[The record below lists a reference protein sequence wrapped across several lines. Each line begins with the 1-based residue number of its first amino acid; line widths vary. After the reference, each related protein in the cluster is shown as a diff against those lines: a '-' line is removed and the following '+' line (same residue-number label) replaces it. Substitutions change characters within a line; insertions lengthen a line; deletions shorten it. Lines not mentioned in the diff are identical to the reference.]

1 MKSPRSVMFKIY
13 TALGHD
19 GRTAFIS
26 AVIFGLIAHM
36 PALNFDVPNHDGLD
50 SIYFDQN
57 MLTSGRW
64 FLGAACGVS
73 SFYSLHWVIG
83 VLSLIYLAVTAVFVA
98 KLLKVKSPLFIV
110 MIAGLLVTFPTLASN
125 FAYSFT
131 MDGYMMG
138 LMFAVIAVYLVSVC
152 KLGFVWGGVFL
163 AFSMG
168 IYQAYLPVAM
178 LLSLYMALLILTE
191 KTGIGEKISRV
202 LKYLYMG
209 VIGVGLYYVILKLLL
224 AVTGKELDTYQGMNS
239 AAESISLAETFK
251 AVYKDFF
258 SFTLKGHILFANPVA
273 LTAVAVL
280 AVSFAVVLL
289 IRAAK
294 EKWFKS
300 AWFYVILVATAVIVP
315 LFANVMLI
323 ISKDITYHSLMRYQ
337 WVVFGIIATAF
348 IENYLRGNESTR
360 ENFIEWVTTVSVLVC
375 IICNILALN
384 VGYSNLEK
392 KYERT
397 YAYCLR
403 LADRIEQTE
412 GYYEGI
418 PIYMIGYVGDDN
430 FPEVDITAD
439 VTDHMLNVGGNWLFY
454 TPRNYELFYKHYM
467 GISFNFLMPEE
478 ANYYDTEEYVAMPSF
493 PGKGSTKVVDGV
505 LYVKTEN
512 MH

>member
-1 MKSPRSVMFKIY
+1 MKSPRSVMSKIN

-19 GRTAFIS
+19 GRIAFIS
-26 AVIFGLIAHM
+26 AVILGLIAHM

-64 FLGAACGVS
+64 FLGTACGVS

-83 VLSLIYLAVTAVFVA
+83 VLSLIYLAVTAVFVV
-98 KLLKVKSPLFIV
+98 KLLKVKAPLFIV

-138 LMFAVIAVYLVSVC
+138 LMFAVVAVYVVPKF
-152 KLGFVWGGVFL
+152 KLGFIFGGVLL

-168 IYQAYLPVAM
+168 TYQAYLPVTM
-178 LLSLYMALLILTE
+178 LLSLYMVLMIFAE
-191 KTGIGEKISRV
+191 KTGLKDKILNSLRYV
-202 LKYLYMG
+202 YMG
-209 VIGVGLYYVILKLLL
+209 VIGVGLYYAVLKILL

-239 AAESISLAETFK
+239 AAQSISVSETFK
-251 AVYKDFF
+251 TVYKDFF
-258 SFTLKGHILFANPVA
+258 SFTLKGHILFANPIA
-273 LTAVAVL
+273 LTAVVVL
-280 AVSFAVVLL
+280 AVSFVTVLL

-294 EKWFKS
+294 EKWFKNL
-300 AWFYVILVATAVIVP
+300 WFYVILVVTAVIAP
-315 LFANVMLI
+315 LFTNVMLI
-323 ISKDITYHSLMRYQ
+323 ISKNITYHSLMRYQ
-337 WVVFGIIATAF
+337 WVVFGIIAVAF
-348 IENYLRGNESTR
+348 IENFLRDNEGAT
-360 ENFIEWVTTVSVLVC
+360 ENLVEWAVTVSAFVC

-418 PIYMIGYVGDDN
+418 PIYMIGVVGEDN
-430 FPEVDITAD
+430 FPVVDITSD

-467 GISFNFLMPEE
+467 GITFNFLMPEE
-478 ANYYDTEEYVAMPSF
+478 ANYYDSDEYVAMPSF

>member
-1 MKSPRSVMFKIY
+1 MKSPRSVISKLY
-13 TALGHD
+13 TVPGRE

-26 AVIFGLIAHM
+26 AIVWGLIAHM

-50 SIYFDQN
+50 SLYFDQN

-64 FLGAACGVS
+64 FLGVACGVS

-83 VLSLIYLAVTAVFVA
+83 VLSLLYLAVTAVFLV
-98 KLLKVKSPLFIV
+98 KLLKIKTPLFAV
-110 MIAGLLVTFPTLASN
+110 MISGLLVTFPTLASN

-138 LMFAVIAVYLVSVC
+138 LMLAVIAVYAVP
-152 KLGFVWGGVFL
+152 KFKFGFILGGVLL

-168 IYQAYLPVAM
+168 TYQAYLPVAM
-178 LLSLYMALLILTE
+178 LLSLYMVLMIFAERTGLKEKLLNSL
-191 KTGIGEKISRV
+191 R
-202 LKYLYMG
+202 YLYMG
-209 VIGVGLYYVILKLLL
+209 VIGVGLYYAVLKILL

-239 AAESISLAETFK
+239 AAESISLVETLK
-251 AVYKDFF
+251 TVYKDFVA
-258 SFTLKGHILFANPVA
+258 FTVKGHILFANPIA

-280 AVSFAVVLL
+280 TVSFAAVLI
-289 IRAAK
+289 IRAGR

-300 AWFYVILVATAVIVP
+300 VWFYVILAVTAVIVP
-315 LFANVMLI
+315 LFTNVMLI

-337 WVVFGIIATAF
+337 WVVFGIIAVAF
-348 IENYLRGNESTR
+348 IENFLQGCDGVR
-360 ENFIEWVTTVSVLVC
+360 ENYIEWAVTISAFVC
-375 IICNILALN
+375 IICNVLALN
-384 VGYSNLEK
+384 VGYFNLEK

-418 PIYMIGYVGDDN
+418 PIYMIGVVGEDN
-430 FPEVDITAD
+430 FPVVDITAD

-467 GISFNFLMPEE
+467 GITFNFLMPDE
-478 ANYYDTEEYVAMPSF
+478 ANYYDSEEYVAMPSF

>member
-1 MKSPRSVMFKIY
+1 MISPRNFFSKVNKAI
-13 TALGHD
+13 GHD
-19 GRTAFIS
+19 GRVAFLS
-26 AVIFGLIAHM
+26 AVIIGLIAHM
-36 PALNFDVPNHDGLD
+36 PAMNFDVPNHDGLD
-50 SIYFDQN
+50 SLYFDQN

-64 FLGAACGVS
+64 FLGTACGIS

-83 VLSLIYLAVTAVFVA
+83 VLSLLYLAITAIFLV
-98 KLLKVKSPLFIV
+98 KLLKIKTPVFAV
-110 MIAGLLVTFPTLASN
+110 MISGLLVTFPTLASN

-138 LMFAVIAVYLVSVC
+138 LMFAVIAVYVVPQF
-152 KLGFVWGGVFL
+152 KLGFVLGGVFL

-168 IYQAYLPVAM
+168 TYQAYLPVAM
-178 LLSLYMALLILTE
+178 LLSLYMVLMIFAE
-191 KTGIGEKISRV
+191 KTG
-202 LKYLYMG
+202 LKERFLNSLRYLYMG
-209 VIGVGLYYVILKLLL
+209 VIGVGLYYVVLKILL
-224 AVTGKELDTYQGMNS
+224 AVTGKELDTYQGINS
-239 AAESISLAETFK
+239 AAESISLVETIK
-251 AVYKDFF
+251 AVYKDFVAF
-258 SFTLKGHILFANPVA
+258 SVKGHILFANPIALIAVA
-273 LTAVAVL
+273 ALALSFVAVL
-280 AVSFAVVLL
+280 F
-289 IRAAK
+289 IRAGR

-300 AWFYVILVATAVIVP
+300 IWFYIALAVTAVIIP
-315 LFANVMLI
+315 LFTNVMLI

-337 WVVFGIIATAF
+337 WVVFGIIAVAF
-348 IENYLRGNESTR
+348 IENFLQGSDGAR
-360 ENFIEWVTTVSVLVC
+360 ENLIEWAVTLSAFVC
-375 IICNILALN
+375 IICNGLALN
-384 VGYSNLEK
+384 VGYFNLEK

-418 PIYMIGYVGDDN
+418 PIYMIGVVGEDN
-430 FPEVDITAD
+430 FPIVDITAD

-467 GISFNFLMPEE
+467 GITFNFLMPDE
-478 ANYYDTEEYVAMPSF
+478 ANYYDSEEYVAMPSF